1 MIGAKRQTRTTPI
14 YQELKLMKFHEIY
27 VYCVQLLMYK
37 FYHFKL
43 PTVIDEMFTLKLNIH
58 RAETTSRI
66 VGVDPQW
73 QRSRLQNFDSHDRRL
88 SIITHQSRLSK
99 KYIKIFFIW
108 V

>member
-1 MIGAKRQTRTTPI
+1 MSEDNKTPLLEKVFADRGLFLALPVI
-14 YQELKLMKFHEIY
+14 LFLQNWNKLEIRRP
-27 VYCVQLLMYK
+27 
-37 FYHFKL
+37 FFS
-43 PTVIDEMFTLKLNIH
+43 VID

-66 VGVDPQW
+66 VGVDPQR